1 MKSRGNGFSPPQNN
15 CLTPMLQRKWLA
27 LLSRLSYVGI
37 LKRLAGAAYAFG
49 VGNRVRLGEEDLMM
63 PAGLN
68 RFAC

>member
-1 MKSRGNGFSPPQNN
+1 
-15 CLTPMLQRKWLA
+15 MLQRKWLA

-63 PAGLN
+63 PDGLN

>member
-1 MKSRGNGFSPPQNN
+1 MAGAFESFELCGD
-15 CLTPMLQRKWLA
+15 
-27 LLSRLSYVGI
+27 
-37 LKRLAGAAYAFG
+37 LKKACRAAYAFG